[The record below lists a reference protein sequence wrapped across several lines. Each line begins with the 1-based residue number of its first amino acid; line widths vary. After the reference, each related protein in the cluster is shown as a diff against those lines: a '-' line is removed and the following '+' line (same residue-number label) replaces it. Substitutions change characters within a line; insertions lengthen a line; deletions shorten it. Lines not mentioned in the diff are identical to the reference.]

1 MRFRKII
8 DDPDK
13 NSVLRIIDNE
23 SGVEVFTMTG
33 DAILGLVSSIGEH
46 NAKNAIG
53 NIIQDNY
60 YPNLT
65 PEEIQELFS

>member
-1 MRFRKII
+1 MRFKKVI
-8 DDPDK
+8 DDPDGK
-13 NSVLRIIDNE
+13 SVLRIIDNE

-46 NAKNAIG
+46 NARNAIG
-53 NIIQDNY
+53 SIIQDNY

-65 PEEIQELFS
+65 PEEIEEIFS